1 MKLGHLIRHYKIAK
15 HIQNIFSQDRSS
27 IQRLGSGG
35 RGDTDSI
42 TNDIDGHA
50 GLWHIL
56 CFDDFLLSPAQI
68 AIIMSSLRF
77 LCRPHMAGVRGSTR
91 FAVRL
96 HAAKIK
102 SISNHDSRPRRSARQ
117 FATSA
122 GGLMRNK
129 QSMFKSYTTT
139 KTSTP
144 HSMPLRFHSFIPS
157 ISYLLV
163 AIIDA
168 CFIIK
173 APFICHIATCPNA
186 AVT

>member
-27 IQRLGSGG
+27 IQRLGNGG

-77 LCRPHMAGVRGSTR
+77 LCRPHMAGVVLLGSR
-91 FAVRL
+91 FVCTL
-96 HAAKIK
+96 QK
-102 SISNHDSRPRRSARQ
+102 SNPSQITTHDREGQPGNLQLPR
-117 FATSA
+117 A
-122 GGLMRNK
+122 G
-129 QSMFKSYTTT
+129 
-139 KTSTP
+139 
-144 HSMPLRFHSFIPS
+144 
-157 ISYLLV
+157 
-163 AIIDA
+163 
-168 CFIIK
+168 
-173 APFICHIATCPNA
+173 
-186 AVT
+186 